1 MAKSKLPVNKL
12 SISAKEV
19 AVNHTAPA
27 PMLDK
32 DHEARERRW
41 KAEEACRDIER
52 AEKHKMDK
60 GLMKD
65 VKAVAR
71 EKIKGLGKIV

>member
-1 MAKSKLPVNKL
+1 MAKSKLPTNRLPAAKSTGPSVEEVARPL
-12 SISAKEV
+12 QDYEAKE
-19 AVNHTAPA
+19 
-27 PMLDK
+27 
-32 DHEARERRW
+32 RRYR
-41 KAEEACRDIER
+41 AEEACRDIER

-65 VKAVAR
+65 VKQVAR